1 MSKSTTFLN
10 YIAFLTLYITSFVFI
25 YKKNT
30 EFIGFYLLFIVNAA
44 CTLYNMFYFSEM
56 SNALNLI
63 TRTITLSVTLSGIL
77 HTIALLFIIIMLSKM
92 KVKYQ
97 NTFGTPIKLP
107 PIYKQRLDDFK
118 YYIVITF
125 VLCIALLFSFVN
137 FFDALNINF
146 VEEMKTISDI
156 LRNKFAMLAL
166 IIAFIPI
173 VLSTNQ
179 VSTANSF
186 SILTRQDLIN

>member
-1 MSKSTTFLN
+1 
-10 YIAFLTLYITSFVFI
+10 
-25 YKKNT
+25 
-30 EFIGFYLLFIVNAA
+30 
-44 CTLYNMFYFSEM
+44 MFYFSEQPTV
-56 SNALNLI
+56 LNLI
-63 TRTITLSVTLSGIL
+63 TRTITLSVTVSGIL

-118 YYIVITF
+118 YYSVMTF

-137 FFDALNINF
+137 YFDSLNINF
-146 VEEMKTISDI
+146 VEEMRTISDI
-156 LRNKFAMLAL
+156 LRNKFAMFAL
-166 IIAFIPI
+166 IVAFIPI
-173 VLSTNQ
+173 IVSSIQ